1 MKKTVITFLLLLFVG
16 QVFAQGDTSLS
27 QRPKRTAYQDPNHP
41 GSYSGLWG
49 AFEVNGGTSVI
60 FSSGKCNAQRV
71 GLSAIAGYRFNE
83 YFKVGLGVGGHYYFR
98 HNDIFRNTT
107 SKLNM
112 PIFLDVRG
120 SLISQ
125 DTRELVP
132 FWGMDIG
139 TMINDGFFISPTFGL
154 KLGDVDSSWLI
165 GLSLTLQKVKNKE
178 PNPSKVCF
186 ASLKVGYE
194 F

>member
-1 MKKTVITFLLLLFVG
+1 MKKTVITFLLLLTVG
-16 QVFAQGDTSLS
+16 QVLAQGDASLP
-27 QRPKRTAYQDPNHP
+27 QRPTRSAYVDPNSP
-41 GSYSGLWG
+41 RSYSGFWG

-60 FSSGKCNAQRV
+60 FSSGKCNALRA
-71 GLSAIAGYRFNE
+71 GLSAVAGYMFNE
-83 YFKVGLGVGGHYYFR
+83 YFKVGVGLGGNYYLR
-98 HNDIFRNTT
+98 NNDQFRNTT

-120 SLISQ
+120 SLFSQ
-125 DTRELVP
+125 DTHEIVP
-132 FWGMDIG
+132 YWGVDVG
-139 TMINDGFFISPTFGL
+139 TMINDGPFIAPTFGV
-154 KLGDVDSSWLI
+154 KLGDLGSSLYI
-165 GLSLTLQKVKNKE
+165 GVSLTLQKVKNKE